1 MSSYL
6 ETFIA
11 ENHIADP
18 ADIAMLE
25 KAWWDE
31 GFQAEVVTAVLLNTD
46 PVAWI
51 EANFYIPET
60 RGTIKLYPHQK
71 AVLREAYRRDGN
83 GRFIYSLVLWSDI
96 KKSAKSTIAAAV
108 ALHRAQQQWASVKI
122 VANDLKQ
129 ADSRVSHYFRRSLE
143 LSPDYE
149 EGRNYK
155 KRGYSVLFP
164 QLHSS
169 VEAIPIDPGGE
180 AGGNDDLIVF
190 SELWA
195 ARHAAIQQMW
205 TEMTLSPLKFG
216 YSQRWVETYA
226 GYEEESPLLEQLY
239 DRGMAGQ
246 QLDLS
251 YVDESGRFQDLS
263 DLKVFA
269 DGDLLCLWNDQPRL
283 PWQTPTYYASEELV
297 LDAAEFNRIHRNQW
311 ASSTAKFVPDLWWEG
326 CVVKEPLP
334 LSGYTP
340 LYVAMDAG
348 VTNDSFGIIAISYDE
363 VADLVDIHFEMELI
377 PPLHGEV
384 DFDEAET
391 AVTDLLNRWNVI
403 MVVYDP
409 YQLKD
414 MAQRLGKRY
423 GNDIFIE
430 FPQGAKRAMAD
441 NALRTR
447 IKQRRVRYHEKEAT
461 TTHIKNAN
469 AQKQGENKLRLVK
482 RNAKLKIDL
491 AVCLS
496 MGSFAAADE
505 EVTYLG

>member
-1 MSSYL
+1 MTSYL
-6 ETFIA
+6 DTFIA
-11 ENHIADP
+11 ENSITDP
-18 ADIAMLE
+18 EDIALLE
-25 KAWWDE
+25 TAWHSE
-31 GFQAEVVTAVLLNTD
+31 QFQEEVITAVLLDAD

-51 EANFYIPET
+51 EANFYIPEL
-60 RGTIKLYPHQK
+60 RGPIRLYPYQK
-71 AVLREAYRRDGN
+71 AVLREAYRRDED
-83 GRFIYSLVLWSDI
+83 GRFVYSLVLWSDI
-96 KKSAKSTIAAAV
+96 KKSAKSTIAATV
-108 ALHRAQQQWASVKI
+108 ALHRAQTQWASIKI

-129 ADSRVSHYFRRSLE
+129 ADSRVSYYFRRSLE

-149 EGRNYK
+149 ERVNYK

-164 QLHSS
+164 QLNSS

-195 ARHAAIQQMW
+195 AKHQAIQQMW
-205 TEMTLSPLKFG
+205 VEMTLSPLKFG
-216 YSQRWVETYA
+216 FSQRWVETYA

-239 DRGMAGQ
+239 DRGMEGE

-251 YVDESGRFQDLS
+251 YEDEDGGFHDLS
-263 DLKVFA
+263 DLRVYA
-269 DGDLLCLWNDQPRL
+269 NGDMLCLWNDRPRL
-283 PWQTPTYYASEELV
+283 PWQTDEYYASEEAV

-311 ASSTAKFVPDLWWEG
+311 ASSTAKFVPDLWWER
-326 CVVKEPLP
+326 CEAKAPLS

-348 VTNDSFGIIAISYDE
+348 VSNDSFGIIAIAYDE
-363 VADLVDIHFEMELI
+363 IEDMVEVHFEMELI

-391 AVTDLLNRWNVI
+391 AVVELLDNWNVLV
-403 MVVYDP
+403 VVYDP

-414 MAQRLGKRY
+414 MAQRLGKKY
-423 GNDIFIE
+423 GGGVFVE
-430 FPQGAKRAMAD
+430 FSQGPKRAIAD

-447 IKQRRVRYHEKEAT
+447 IKQRRVRYNGKEALSV
-461 TTHIKNAN
+461 HVRNAN
-469 AQKQGENKLRLVK
+469 AQQQGENKLRLVK

-491 AVCLS
+491 AVALS
-496 MGSFAAADE
+496 MASYTAADE
-505 EVTYLG
+505 EVVYLG